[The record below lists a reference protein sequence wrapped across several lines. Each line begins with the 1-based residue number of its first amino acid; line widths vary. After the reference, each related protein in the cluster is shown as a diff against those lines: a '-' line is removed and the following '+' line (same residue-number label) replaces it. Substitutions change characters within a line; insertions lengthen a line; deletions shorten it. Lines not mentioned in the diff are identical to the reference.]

1 LSEYFTFFEE
11 RKKGWHSVDK
21 TRSLNWGVI
30 DLRAI
35 IPAEYKLDI
44 YKISHVTMVPEPT
57 TMLHL
62 GFGLIGLAAGSRR
75 FKK

>member
-1 LSEYFTFFEE
+1 
-11 RKKGWHSVDK
+11 
-21 TRSLNWGVI
+21 LNWGVI